1 MAVQGYSDVRGAAH
15 WPVSMAEELD
25 RIGQF
30 KKKVAI
36 IRLWP
41 DQAAAEH
48 ESIERFRAACSLI
61 GVDVVEVDRLG
72 FILNGPRRKIA
83 QDDVDFVISLHYETA
98 KTYDC
103 FSWGALWNPVDFYV
117 EWGLSPYLDNQ
128 LSHDG
133 YFVCGSPAVER
144 MMRGELGDS
153 YEGTPFVQVNHTLSG
168 PIVPARL
175 RDDRRFAYCGINW
188 ERLSKAKGRFDA
200 LLTRLDERGVLDIFG
215 PEEVRGVRVW
225 EGFKGYKYSV
235 PFDGR
240 TLIEELSR
248 SGAVLAFSSQAHIR
262 SGIMSNR
269 LFEGAAAGALVFA
282 DQNPFVSRYFK
293 DEVVEVPLAAD
304 GQLDAGFLASALAD
318 FNANPEAAFAKASA
332 LQNKF
337 VEFYALHRQ
346 LLGAFAAYKTARD
359 AKVEK
364 IAALSVETTPTL
376 DAVVLALDENAPLPQ
391 DLLTDLVALKGV
403 RTKVTLVTRASP
415 AGPRAFDFLPEGA
428 IELVSAPMAIGDS
441 PNAIGFVL
449 AEVLEGLDGDYVS
462 VFLGHERVFADYGL
476 RLTEA
481 LAEGDADAVRTGVVI
496 RHYDPAQRLFEGS
509 EYADYA
515 RPVGKRPVP
524 LLTLANFMFRRKAL
538 IKASGAFQF
547 MAWSGM
553 QAYLQEKFAKP
564 AVVDA
569 PLCSADLKLYERLR
583 SIGQQPYEAGKAVAV
598 LARYTT
604 PTVKAL
610 AEAAPA
616 GMPITAAAIAALP
629 EQERRDI
636 IVSLLKTLPLPP
648 WIIRGGGK
656 IIRLVMG
663 IRRPKR

>member
-1 MAVQGYSDVRGAAH
+1 
-15 WPVSMAEELD
+15 
-25 RIGQF
+25 
-30 KKKVAI
+30 
-36 IRLWP
+36 
-41 DQAAAEH
+41 
-48 ESIERFRAACSLI
+48 
-61 GVDVVEVDRLG
+61 
-72 FILNGPRRKIA
+72 
-83 QDDVDFVISLHYETA
+83 
-98 KTYDC
+98 
-103 FSWGALWNPVDFYV
+103 
-117 EWGLSPYLDNQ
+117 
-128 LSHDG
+128 
-133 YFVCGSPAVER
+133 
-144 MMRGELGDS
+144 MRGELGDT
-153 YEGTPFVQVNHTLSG
+153 YDGTPFVQVNHTLSG

-200 LLTRLDERGVLDIFG
+200 LLTRLDEHGVLDIFG
-215 PEEVRGVRVW
+215 PEQVRGVRVW
-225 EGFKGYKYSV
+225 EGFKGYKYAV

-240 TLIEELSR
+240 TLIEELGR

-293 DEVVEVPLAAD
+293 DEVVEVPLGPD
-304 GQLDAGFLASALAD
+304 GQLDAGFLLSALAH

-337 VEFYALHRQ
+337 TEFYALHRQ
-346 LLGAFAAYKTARD
+346 LLGAFTAYAAARD
-359 AKVEK
+359 ARAAK
-364 IAALSVETTPTL
+364 IAALTPETTPTL

-391 DLLTDLVALKGV
+391 DLLTDLCAMPGV
-403 RTKVTLVTRASP
+403 RTKVTLVMRGPP
-415 AGPRAFDFLPEGA
+415 AAPRAFDFLPEGA
-428 IELVSAPMAIGDS
+428 IEVVSTTMSIGDS
-441 PNAIGFVL
+441 PNSIGFVL
-449 AEVLEGLDGDYVS
+449 AEVLGGLQGDYVS
-462 VFLGHERVFADYGL
+462 VFLGHERVFTDYGA

-481 LAEGDADAVRTGVVI
+481 LAQSGGPAVRTGVVI
-496 RHYDPAQRLFEGS
+496 RHYDPAQRLFDGA

-515 RPVGKRPVP
+515 RPVGKRPTP
-524 LLTLANFMFRRKAL
+524 MLTLANFMFRRDAL
-538 IKASGAFQF
+538 VRASGAFQF

-553 QAYLQEKFAKP
+553 LTYLHETFAKP
-564 AVVDA
+564 PVVDA

-583 SIGQQPYEAGKAVAV
+583 AIGQQPYEAGKAVAV

-610 AEAAPA
+610 TEAAPA

-656 IIRLVMG
+656 ALRLVMG